1 MSYNLRN
8 MIFPFSVLI
17 LFSCRIKTK
26 LNTSELKWMNVY
38 SVNDTLIFKSQRGD
52 FDTSII
58 IKKDLFCP
66 EYNPVEQ
73 HGKYLPQWGVV
84 WYKNKNLIYHP
95 DGDRLITM
103 EKTSKKKTF
112 LVINYLYT
120 GFMFLDIT
128 TDSLKKYKKTGVYEF
143 NTEVSR
149 PDALQPKQIFWDE
162 KYGIVRYKT
171 HSNDVWERVNLPK

>member
-52 FDTSII
+52 F
-58 IKKDLFCP
+58 
-66 EYNPVEQ
+66 
-73 HGKYLPQWGVV
+73 
-84 WYKNKNLIYHP
+84 
-95 DGDRLITM
+95 DRLITM